1 MKQSGTTKK
10 TARKTG
16 KRVSELE
23 GLATRTGVRQQT
35 SGLIRIGAQISRS
48 LPMPVARGMDLT
60 GGSCNGVGS
69 WSAVWNLHNAQS

>member
-35 SGLIRIGAQISRS
+35 SGLIRIGAQISRMW
-48 LPMPVARGMDLT
+48 LVEWIEQEVLVMA
-60 GGSCNGVGS
+60 
-69 WSAVWNLHNAQS
+69 

>member
-35 SGLIRIGAQISRS
+35 SGLIRIGAQISRMW
-48 LPMPVARGMDLT
+48 LVE
-60 GGSCNGVGS
+60 
-69 WSAVWNLHNAQS
+69 WI